1 MKKQSILS
9 TLMLLAAIMLAGC
22 YDMGYLEKPV
32 NMDPKLEAAMDS
44 AVHQLV
50 GGWTQVS
57 PGSRTPISGGY
68 GYYLIFD
75 NDTMVTVRQNKS
87 GLNNK
92 NKYKLG
98 YDWKYRGT
106 QVLEGHIFFPTNS
119 DFIEP
124 FWCRIECDNTKM
136 LLSPDYQNTT
146 YYVEDPT
153 MYFVKQ

>member
-75 NDTMVTVRQNKS
+75 NDTMVTVR
-87 GLNNK
+87 L
-92 NKYKLG
+92 
-98 YDWKYRGT
+98 
-106 QVLEGHIFFPTNS
+106 
-119 DFIEP
+119 
-124 FWCRIECDNTKM
+124 
-136 LLSPDYQNTT
+136 
-146 YYVEDPT
+146 
-153 MYFVKQ
+153 

>member
-50 GGWTQVS
+50 GRWTQVS
-57 PGSRTPISGGY
+57 QGMPIPGGY
-68 GYYLIFD
+68 GYYLTFD
-75 NDTMVTVRQNKS
+75 NDTMVTVQQNKT
-87 GLNNK
+87 GLYHK
-92 NKYKLG
+92 SKYKLG

-106 QVLEGHIFFPTNS
+106 CSL
-119 DFIEP
+119 
-124 FWCRIECDNTKM
+124 
-136 LLSPDYQNTT
+136 
-146 YYVEDPT
+146 
-153 MYFVKQ
+153 